1 VHSRGLAAADGLPRG
16 VDTPGLP
23 DHGETVWT
31 LTSTQALALGLLHG
45 PTELLPVSSSA
56 HTFLASWLSGLGYQQ
71 LDGGLRKSFEVALHA
86 GAVGGLLLAYRD
98 ERTRIYPRPTARWLA
113 MMGLALAPP
122 AVSGYL
128 LQEQIEETLS
138 SPAPIAAGLAL
149 GGSLMA
155 LADRRGVGRR
165 VARQA
170 GPVDGL
176 LLGLGQ
182 ALALAPGV
190 SRNGATLTVARA
202 RGFTP
207 REAQRLSWQVGL
219 PVIAGASLLRCAG
232 LAREGLPAGAGGTL
246 VTGAAGAFASGWL
259 AARLTDPLRR
269 GRSLTPYALYRAA
282 LATVTLAEIRRRSAG
297 LRRCRPA
304 SGR

>member
-1 VHSRGLAAADGLPRG
+1 
-16 VDTPGLP
+16 
-23 DHGETVWT
+23 
-31 LTSTQALALGLLHG
+31 
-45 PTELLPVSSSA
+45 
-56 HTFLASWLSGLGYQQ
+56 
-71 LDGGLRKSFEVALHA
+71 
-86 GAVGGLLLAYRD
+86 
-98 ERTRIYPRPTARWLA
+98 
-113 MMGLALAPP
+113 
-122 AVSGYL
+122 VSGYL

-138 SPAPIAAGLAL
+138 SPAPIAAGLLL

-155 LADRRGVGRR
+155 LADRRGASRR

-219 PVIAGASLLRCAG
+219 PVIVGASLLRCAG
-232 LAREGLPAGAGGTL
+232 LARDGLPAGAPGTL
-246 VTGAAGAFASGWL
+246 VTGAAGAFASSWL
-259 AARLTDPLRR
+259 AARLTDPLRS
-269 GRSLTPYALYRAA
+269 GRSLTPYALYRGG
-282 LATVTLAEIRRRSAG
+282 LAMVTLAEIRRRSAG
-297 LRRCRPA
+297 LRRCRA